1 MKEKLDIRH
10 IKMINGDEILA
21 LINQNNETN
30 MLIERPVRVDSN
42 MIGGYSLTPWFP
54 FTKASLFK
62 IHKNRIVASV
72 KIDETVQKN
81 YINFVLARQDKIAK
95 VQSNTEILSAYA
107 DMLMKEHAEDEEY
120 LLDNEEL
127 DEISTKEKTIH

>member
-30 MLIERPVRVDSN
+30 LLIERPVRVDSN

-54 FTKASLFK
+54 FTKAYLFK

-107 DMLMKEHAEDEEY
+107 DMLMKEHAEEEEY